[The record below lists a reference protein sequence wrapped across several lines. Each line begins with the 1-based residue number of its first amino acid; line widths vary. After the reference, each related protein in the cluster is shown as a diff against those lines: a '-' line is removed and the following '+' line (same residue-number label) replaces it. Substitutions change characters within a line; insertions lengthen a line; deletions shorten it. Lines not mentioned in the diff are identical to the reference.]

1 MLDSLNLVQK
11 VYKFSSKDFSNN
23 RVNAQRRRTIHV
35 RFSLLVLII
44 ITSINTAVYQVFFI
58 ESFSIVFSMY
68 IFNPATGNFSCIASN
83 VMFFTVVDDY
93 DQSFF
98 AFFFNKN
105 AYRTPRR
112 PSDPIRLYATPISEI
127 LQISLTSSQYEW
139 FQS

>member
-1 MLDSLNLVQK
+1 MIELTHRIGGPCQIQ
-11 VYKFSSKDFSNN
+11 SSSAYHYHEY
-23 RVNAQRRRTIHV
+23 R
-35 RFSLLVLII
+35 
-44 ITSINTAVYQVFFI
+44 INTAVYQVFFI

-83 VMFFTVVDDY
+83 VMLFTVVDDY